1 MKYHDH
7 QPPFRD
13 PAPTTRDID
22 YSPKYDAP
30 TDKAPEMPKQSNQVD
45 PNAKC
50 AHCGAP
56 HHVHTRW
63 QGFSHQFA
71 FRDPVLNDKAP
82 EMPKQSEPFVSGMG
96 QDEACPE
103 VYRFGLVRII
113 CRLKKGHP
121 GEHQASNMAWPD
133 PAPNVTTAP
142 PAPSQ
147 VLTREQAISAG
158 LRVPHDAVEV
168 HLYGHSYDIDKL
180 VTTAPEEAAA
190 RETQS
195 AEPTVEDTLRII
207 RKMEQCTGDAAK
219 VLLMKNLFR
228 RLSSAREAQAR
239 HIRKSMSEMTRDEL
253 EFELAEADF
262 DFGGWRSREKSLRDC
277 LAKRD
282 SQIAELLA
290 RLDAIA
296 DLATTDGGPVQPRP
310 QDKVQK

>member
-1 MKYHDH
+1 MSDDKLGTCDFNIGDCVVLMDAYSGGDVPVGTFGRVVNYSRLGKGHKVIEFRTPRGRISRSSWACYFWRKATLEELKAQFLPLPGAPTTGQKLPIDRPCSACSDGDTEMKYHDH
-7 QPPFRD
+7 QPP
-13 PAPTTRDID
+13 
-22 YSPKYDAP
+22 
-30 TDKAPEMPKQSNQVD
+30 
-45 PNAKC
+45 
-50 AHCGAP
+50 
-56 HHVHTRW
+56 
-63 QGFSHQFA
+63 

-142 PAPSQ
+142 LKPEDFFVRTQEIP
-147 VLTREQAISAG
+147 
-158 LRVPHDAVEV
+158 
-168 HLYGHSYDIDKL
+168 

-195 AEPTVEDTLRII
+195 AEPTVEDALRCI
-207 RKMEQCTGDAAK
+207 RKMEQCTGDTAK
-219 VLLMKNLFR
+219 VLLIKNLFR
-228 RLSSAREAQAR
+228 RFASAREA
-239 HIRKSMSEMTRDEL
+239 
-253 EFELAEADF
+253 
-262 DFGGWRSREKSLRDC
+262 
-277 LAKRD
+277 
-282 SQIAELLA
+282 QIAELLA

-296 DLATTDGGPVQPRP
+296 DLATTDSGPVQPRP